1 MDFLGNLA
9 LGFSV
14 ALTPFNL
21 MMAVAGVLL
30 GILIGALPGV
40 GPPSGVALLM
50 PLTFGMDPTSGI
62 IMLAALYAG
71 TMYGGT
77 ITAVLIN
84 TPGESASVVTCLD
97 GHQMALQGRAGPALG
112 MAAFGS
118 FIAGTI
124 GVVLLML
131 VSPALARWSLAFGPP
146 ETFALMLLGLTTVT
160 LLAGDSPVKTYISM
174 VFGLMLA
181 MVGFDVISGDARF
194 AFGIPE
200 MMDGIDFLPVAIGL
214 FGLGEVLA
222 GAEAA
227 KGGALVQARFRL
239 RDVLPSVQD
248 WARSR
253 WAIARGTLL
262 GFAVGILP
270 GAGPT
275 IATFMA
281 YGLEKKVSRHPEQFG
296 RGAIEG
302 VAGPEAANNAGATG
316 AMVPMLTLGIPGSAT
331 TAIMLGGLLMWGLR
345 PGPLLFEKNPQF
357 VWGLIASQYIANV
370 MLLVLSTAFI
380 PLFVRALRVPYAVL
394 MPIII
399 ALCITGAYSLK
410 NSVWDVGQMLVFGLL
425 GYLMKKLGYSPAAL
439 VLALVLGP
447 LAERALRQSLI
458 ISDAGAGILFLRPIS
473 AVLMTAALLAVLVPV
488 ARWVWSVRQRRAA
501 GAVPAR

>member
-1 MDFLGNLA
+1 MDFLANLA
-9 LGFSV
+9 MGFSV

-21 MMAVAGVLL
+21 LMAFAGVTL

-40 GPPSGVALLM
+40 GPPSGVALLL
-50 PLTFGMDPTSGI
+50 PLTFGMNPTSGI

-77 ITAVLIN
+77 ITSVLIN

-112 MAAFGS
+112 IAAIGS
-118 FIAGTI
+118 FIAGTF

-131 VSPALARWSLAFGPP
+131 VSPALARWSLSFGPP

-160 LLAGDSPVKTYISM
+160 LLTGDNPVKGYISM
-174 VFGLMLA
+174 LLGLMLA
-181 MVGFDVISGDARF
+181 TVGFDIISGDARF

-222 GAEAA
+222 GAEAPKGQAIPHVRYGLRQLMPDA
-227 KGGALVQARFRL
+227 K
-239 RDVLPSVQD
+239 D
-248 WARSR
+248 WVRSR

-262 GFAVGILP
+262 GFFVGVLP

-275 IATFMA
+275 IATFLSYA
-281 YGLEKKVSRHPEQFG
+281 LEKKVSRHPHEFG
-296 RGAIEG
+296 HGAIEG
-302 VAGPEAANNAGATG
+302 VAAPESANNAAATG

-331 TAIMLGGLLMWGLR
+331 TAIMLGGLMMWGLR
-345 PGPLLFEKNPQF
+345 PGPLLFEKNPEF

-370 MLLVLSTAFI
+370 MLLILSTAFI
-380 PLFVRALRVPYAVL
+380 PLFVRALRVPYAIL

-399 ALCITGAYSLK
+399 IFCITGAYSLK
-410 NSVWDVGQMLVFGLL
+410 NSVWDVGQMLVFGVL
-425 GYLMKKLGYSPAAL
+425 GYAMKKLGYSPAAL
-439 VLALVLGP
+439 TLALVLGP

-458 ISDAGAGILFLRPIS
+458 ISEVGLGIFFMRPIS
-473 AVLMTAALLAVLVPV
+473 AVLAIAALAAVLVPV
-488 ARWVWSVRQRRAA
+488 LRAILAA
-501 GAVPAR
+501 GRRRGAAS

>member
-1 MDFLGNLA
+1 MDFVSNLA

-21 MMAVAGVLL
+21 LMAVCGVLL
-30 GILIGALPGV
+30 GIFIGALPGL
-40 GPPSGVALLM
+40 GPPSGVALLL

-112 MAAFGS
+112 IAAIAS

-160 LLAGDSPVKTYISM
+160 LLTGDSPVKGYISM

-222 GAEAA
+222 GAENA
-227 KGGALVQARFRL
+227 KTGTLVKGRYGL
-239 RDVLPSVQD
+239 RDVLPSAAD
-248 WARSR
+248 WVRAR

-262 GFAVGILP
+262 GFLVGVLP

-275 IATFMA
+275 VATFMA
-281 YGLEKKVSRHPEQFG
+281 YALEKKVSRRPEEFG
-296 RGAIEG
+296 KGAIEG

-331 TAIMLGGLLMWGLR
+331 TAIMLGGLMMWGLR
-345 PGPLLFEKNPQF
+345 PGPMLFEKNPTF

-370 MLLVLSTAFI
+370 MLLILSTAFI
-380 PLFVRALRVPYAVL
+380 PLFVRALRVPYGIL
-394 MPIII
+394 MPIIVV
-399 ALCITGAYSLK
+399 LCVTGAYSLK
-410 NSVWDVGQMLVFGLL
+410 NNVWDVGQMLIFGLL
-425 GYLMKKLGYSPAAL
+425 GYAMKKLGYSPAAL

-458 ISDAGAGILFLRPIS
+458 ISDAGIGIFFMRPIS
-473 AVLMTAALLAVLVPV
+473 GVLMAAALLAVLVPI
-488 ARWVWSVRQRRAA
+488 VRALLAASRRRAA
-501 GAVPAR
+501 VSRAAG